1 MSTTKKS
8 TTSRKGRATSTP
20 AQLTPAQL
28 EQCARA
34 VTLGFYGGDTR
45 AGVSSLMLLL
55 DDLMQHCFDSNH
67 VNGIAITLSLA
78 LFSTTDESNTAMSQ
92 AVPQFRRDLTGE

>member
-1 MSTTKKS
+1 MQTKNN
-8 TTSRKGRATSTP
+8 TSRKSRATSKTP
-20 AQLTPAQL
+20 AQLTPAQI

-34 VTLGFYGGDTR
+34 VTLGFSGGDTR

-67 VNGIAITLSLA
+67 VNGVAITLSLA
-78 LFSTTDESNTAMSQ
+78 LFSITDESNTAMSQ
-92 AVPQFRRDLTGE
+92 AVAQFRRDLTGE